1 MCRTYKF
8 RIQIFTLSGSEQTL
22 ELTFQGDFLFAVFL
36 AWWDKLLCI
45 SEVLCM
51 INEIIAE
58 THSQTL
64 SFVTCWVGFTSLS
77 REKPS
82 FLNSFFQK
90 LAGKIEMFHFWKAE
104 MNYCSVSKFIAF
116 SLEPHW
122 VFLISWNHH
131 SNHCWH
137 HCKHYLTP
145 GLLPVWLSAHFQM
158 KETQWSKLVSHQY
171 LGCHLMLSAF
181 NVWNKKYTLALH
193 IGNLV
198 VIIIVKTII
207 PKPSNLSQVA

>member
-22 ELTFQGDFLFAVFL
+22 KLNFQGDFLFAVFL

-82 FLNSFFQK
+82 FLNSFFSEASRK
-90 LAGKIEMFHFWKAE
+90 DR
-104 MNYCSVSKFIAF
+104 NVSFLKSWNELLQCFQIHCF

-158 KETQWSKLVSHQY
+158 KETQWSKLISHQY

-207 PKPSNLSQVA
+207 PKPNNLSQVA